1 MRQVPIDLV
10 GSYRGVVE
18 ARGDLYE
25 CLVDVAAGFRGLVY
39 SIAPVQ
45 KMRYG
50 MTIDP
55 FGIESNG
62 LKLKGLRRLGNGF
75 LGGDAQCVVHLDPL
89 SVFLIGIDF
98 YRVYG

>member
-1 MRQVPIDLV
+1 MSPLV
-10 GSYRGVVE
+10 S
-18 ARGDLYE
+18 
-25 CLVDVAAGFRGLVY
+25 AGWSI

-62 LKLKGLRRLGNGF
+62 LKLKRLRRLGNGLF
-75 LGGDAQCVVHLDPL
+75 GGDAQCVVHLDPL

-98 YRVYG
+98 YRVYGYEYTQFSCRNDTGNYSSRRLNNIN